1 MLASKTTGLKTLK
14 NIPVKKWAQTEISKN
29 YDMRYL
35 YGYGFIIL
43 NRIIDCMT
51 SSAQKVLVSL
61 INFLAETPC
70 REKVLFWL
78 LSSAD
83 WFSTSRNTCLR
94 SMLRPMRC
102 SPTSEIR
109 CWQRSRRPTRCGS
122 VWPWPGRFLGLDLLS
137 HVCGHLSSTRSNS
150 SRAPT
155 RRPPLFSFYEPSLL
169 SGLRATSFATT
180 TCGCLE
186 YFTS

>member
-1 MLASKTTGLKTLK
+1 
-14 NIPVKKWAQTEISKN
+14 
-29 YDMRYL
+29 
-35 YGYGFIIL
+35 
-43 NRIIDCMT
+43 
-51 SSAQKVLVSL
+51 
-61 INFLAETPC
+61 
-70 REKVLFWL
+70 
-78 LSSAD
+78 
-83 WFSTSRNTCLR
+83 
-94 SMLRPMRC
+94 MLRPMRC

-109 CWQRSRRPTRCGS
+109 CWQRSRRPILCGS
-122 VWPWPGRFLGLDLLS
+122 VWPWPGRFLDLDLLS

-186 YFTS
+186 YFTANSDGDRIQLKGKSSIRFLQLFELVRGLLHWVTEKSGNLLSSCTCFSI